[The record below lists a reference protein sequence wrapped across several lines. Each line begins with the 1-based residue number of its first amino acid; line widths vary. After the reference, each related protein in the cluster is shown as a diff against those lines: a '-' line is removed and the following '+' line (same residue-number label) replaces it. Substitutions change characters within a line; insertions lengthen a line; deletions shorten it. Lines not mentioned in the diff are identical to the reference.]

1 MEAFLLRQRELLMLE
16 HDAEKAENEILRRG
30 STLKELET
38 KGLCIRSLRTGK
50 VKSGLSGRLL
60 VSLCKENGDLPHT
73 KLSSGDIVGIFT
85 KDVANPECSGVVY
98 GVHRAKIVV
107 ACDEFTLEEAV
118 CNVVMLTNEVTHKRQ
133 MQALD
138 QLERLNT
145 ENPAYHL
152 AMVLMKEAEPRFGP
166 CEEVIPVNPRLNEKQ
181 IQAVS
186 FAASS
191 CKDIGIS
198 PGPPGTG
205 KTTTI
210 VEVIQQLVARGQRVL
225 ATAPSNIAV
234 DNMLEQLGDKVPVVR
249 LGHPAR
255 ILPHLERFSLDNK
268 VKRSDQNGLLISV
281 NKDIARVN
289 ELIKTTRGGERIEH
303 RQQLRELRKE
313 VKERSAKAVLEVLSH
328 ARVVLGTNIAAGGK
342 LMGNAMKAYGPFDT
356 VVIDEAAQALEISCW
371 IPLLKGRRLIL
382 SGDHKQLPPTIKSQE
397 AQTDLSVTLMAR
409 ACEAYPQTVLMLEEQ
424 YRMHEAIM
432 AWPSSQFYAGRLLA
446 NESVRTWTLPNT
458 EGPLMF
464 IDTAGCEMR
473 DSGDAGDSKYNLG
486 EASLVDV
493 FVQELRT
500 QGVRDIG
507 VITPYSAQ
515 VEVLLGLS
523 LSCEVSTVD
532 GFQGREKD
540 AIVISL
546 VRSNAER
553 EVGFLSDERRLN
565 VAITR
570 ARKLLCVIGD
580 SDTLASNRS
589 TNSLRSFVSHLHEHA
604 IVRGVQ
610 AYYQHDQRI
619 VLNQGALFAPAK
631 PKTVQTKTTKTAKN
645 PAIALIKPG
654 PAPDPY
660 PGAEERIREFAE
672 DEEAQELRLDPMP
685 GNVREQVH
693 RLCEE
698 LGLEHVSRGTGA
710 SRYVI
715 VSKAI
720 PAEEEDDE
728 PIQPIDSPPPQQ
740 LQPSNPVQ
748 HKPKPAPKPLEKLT
762 EDEELKFLDDIV
774 EAGKYCVFPSCKEAL
789 NLISSACKFCNR
801 TFCLHHSHAELHG
814 CGTEV
819 RAAARASL
827 TSVHSH
833 QLKGTERKVL
843 LDRLHKKQAEQRTAS
858 KPKKKK

>member
-1 MEAFLLRQRELLMLE
+1 MDAFLQRQRELLLLE
-16 HDAEKAENEILRRG
+16 HDAEKAENEVLRRG
-30 STLKELET
+30 STVKELES

-60 VSLCKENGDLPHT
+60 VSLCKDNGDLPHT
-73 KLSSGDIVGIFT
+73 RLSSGDIVGIFT

-138 QLERLNT
+138 QLAKLQ
-145 ENPAYHL
+145 PDHSAYHL
-152 AMVLMKEAEPRFGP
+152 AMLLMKEAEPRFGP
-166 CEEVIPVNPRLNEKQ
+166 AEPVIPVNPRLNELQ
-181 IQAVS
+181 IQAVC
-186 FAASS
+186 FATSA
-191 CKDIGIS
+191 CKDIGVIH
-198 PGPPGTG
+198 GPPGTG

-210 VEVIQQLVARGQRVL
+210 VEVIQQLVALGQRVL

-234 DNMLEQLGDKVPVVR
+234 DNMLEQLGDRVPVVR

-255 ILPHLERFSLDNK
+255 ILPHLEKFSLDWK
-268 VKRSDQNGLLISV
+268 VKRSDQGGLLISV
-281 NKDIARVN
+281 NKDIAKVN
-289 ELIKTTRGGERIEH
+289 ELIKTSRGGERMEH
-303 RQQLRELRKE
+303 RHHLRELRKE
-313 VKERSAKAVLEVLSH
+313 VKQRSAKAVLEVLSQ
-328 ARVVLGTNIAAGGK
+328 AKVVLATNIAAGDK
-342 LMGNAMKAYGPFDT
+342 LILKAVAAYGAFDT

-397 AQTDLSVTLMAR
+397 AHSALSETLMAR
-409 ACEAYPQTVLMLEEQ
+409 VCEAYPQTVLMLEEQ

-432 AWPSSQFYAGRLLA
+432 AWPSTQFYAGRLHA
-446 NESVRTWTLPNT
+446 NESVRTWTLPNV

-473 DSGDAGDSKYNLG
+473 DSGDARDSKYNMG

-493 FVQELRT
+493 VVQELRT
-500 QGVRDIG
+500 QGVREIG

-523 LSCEVSTVD
+523 LACEVSTVD

-540 AIVISL
+540 AIIISL

-570 ARKLLCVIGD
+570 AKKLLCVIGD

-589 TNSLRSFVSHLHEHA
+589 TNSLRSFISHLQEHA

-610 AYYQHDQRI
+610 AYYQHDSRI
-619 VLNQGALFAPAK
+619 VLNQGALSAPAK
-631 PKTVQTKTTKTAKN
+631 PKSTQTKPTKTPKV
-645 PAIALIKPG
+645 PVPVIARPG
-654 PAPDPY
+654 PAPDLY
-660 PGAEERIREFAE
+660 PAAEERVRLFAE
-672 DEEAQELRLDPMP
+672 DEEAEELKLDPMP
-685 GNVREQVH
+685 GNTREQIH

-698 LGLEHVSRGTGA
+698 LGLQHVSRGTGA
-710 SRYVI
+710 SRSIV
-715 VSKAI
+715 VSKSI
-720 PAEEEDDE
+720 NQQIEDPIDTSPIE
-728 PIQPIDSPPPQQ
+728 ISPPHANHPKKPIQS
-740 LQPSNPVQ
+740 
-748 HKPKPAPKPLEKLT
+748 KPKSVPKVAEKLT
-762 EDEELKFLDDIV
+762 EEEELKFLDDLV
-774 EAGKYCVFPSCKEAL
+774 EANTHCTFPSCPEAMHA
-789 NLISSACKFCNR
+789 ISSACRFCNR
-801 TFCLHHSHAELHG
+801 TFCLRHSHAEIHG

-819 RAAARASL
+819 RRAARASL
-827 TSVHSH
+827 TSARPHH
-833 QLKGTERKVL
+833 LKEPERKVL
-843 LDRLHKKQAEQRTAS
+843 LDRLHKKQAEQRLAP